1 MEDVQLKFINFKAF
15 LKMIPGISS
24 TYIQIID
31 LVSLDQFLGG
41 LKQHYNNKP
50 VNELVNEVASKAN
63 INLETIDQETKNK
76 FTRYI
81 QYFKTVSE
89 I

>member
-1 MEDVQLKFINFKAF
+1 MDSVELRFINFKAF
-15 LKMIPGISS
+15 LKLIPNISS

-41 LKQHYNNKP
+41 LKQHYANKP
-50 VNELVNEVASKAN
+50 VTELVSEVANKAN
-63 INLETIDQETKNK
+63 IDLNTINQETKDK
-76 FTRYI
+76 FVRYI